1 MIPRLFLFWC
11 GSNQIFFGYVCVQ
24 LWKTVSL
31 TEGPVAAC
39 CCSVPEGSKINDKT
53 SLQTRHIWLFF
64 TVKPPVTY
72 RKTHSSRLGQ
82 ADSNPSRCPRARGGS
97 SCFLSTVFGLV
108 QYLVV
113 SFLRFRYSTLCFWLF
128 VCPFFFLLPR
138 QSVSLS
144 NKNLEAKFS
153 QYFFQPPDKNL

>member
-1 MIPRLFLFWC
+1 MIPRLFLFWR

-64 TVKPPVTY
+64 TVKPPVAY
-72 RKTHSSRLGQ
+72 RKTPSSRLGQ
-82 ADSNPSRCPRARGGS
+82 ADSNPSRRPRARGGS

-113 SFLRFRYSTLCFWLF
+113 FSFKVSLF
-128 VCPFFFLLPR
+128 NSLFLAFCVSFFFLLPR